1 MLNLD
6 EIKARAE
13 AATSGEWMYFPGE
26 FNTESDNGDHHG
38 SVKSLADDWWIAA
51 IDNVLDER
59 ETQANG
65 VFIASAREDVLALVA
80 EVERLRAELARLNER
95 VERERNY

>member
-1 MLNLD
+1 MNLD
-6 EIKARAE
+6 EIKQRAE
-13 AATSGEWMYFPGE
+13 KATPGPWVYFPGE
-26 FNTESDNGDHHG
+26 FNTANDTGDHHG